1 MLSLDCKNSRRGFGE
16 IIFFSGPAVMAPG
29 FPQALSRYLQ
39 HKRWV
44 LGNVTNFIPGF
55 LGKALVHGRYKSFTL
70 QYFHLDGLRWI
81 KINQILHT
89 IIYSLC
95 MSCKVNPNLVFFF
108 SQVSCNTSRDIYHI
122 RKIFKALQGAQG
134 LPKRLVEVFLVGFSA
149 FP

>member
-1 MLSLDCKNSRRGFGE
+1 
-16 IIFFSGPAVMAPG
+16 MAPG

-89 IIYSLC
+89 ILC
-95 MSCKVNPNLVFFF
+95 ACHV
-108 SQVSCNTSRDIYHI
+108 R
-122 RKIFKALQGAQG
+122 
-134 LPKRLVEVFLVGFSA
+134 
-149 FP
+149 